1 MVAAHSTKP
10 TGEAAVGEHVPDL
23 AATVIE
29 PVEDDSAA
37 VAVLDIGRAHHHQ
50 QQQQQQTEG
59 VGAT

>member
-10 TGEAAVGEHVPDL
+10 TGGAVVGEQVPDL

-37 VAVLDIGRAHHHQ
+37 VAVLGIGRAHHHQ
-50 QQQQQQTEG
+50 QQQQTEG

>member
-10 TGEAAVGEHVPDL
+10 IGEAAVGEHVPDL

-37 VAVLDIGRAHHHQ
+37 VAVLDIGRAHHHH
-50 QQQQQQTEG
+50 QQQQTEG